1 MDKYEELIAVFSET
15 LEQSRDY
22 HIAYMYQVG
31 YVSVLGLYERDST
44 QNNSMKIDEVFHS
57 PEEMA
62 WYAEVAAQHGLFCT
76 CGSDFHGEI
85 IKPDIALGTGRNNRL
100 CLPDELECQILERFQ
115 AALSK

>member
-1 MDKYEELIAVFSET
+1 MESIHLIQAAGGIAVLAHPAKLNLSQPDFLQLLST
-15 LEQSRDY
+15 LCEAGLWG
-22 HIAYMYQVG
+22 IEAYY
-31 YVSVLGLYERDST
+31 ST
-44 QNNSMKIDEVFHS
+44 HS

-62 WYAEVAAQHGLFCT
+62 WYAAVAAQHGLFCT

-85 IKPDIALGTGRNNRL
+85 IKPDIALGTGQNNRL